1 MRFTKVGLLGA
12 GLLVLAGCAGAPAP
26 VEVEAEVTPTVSADA
41 QMCQNLDP
49 AMKSFVTKVIAGEDA
64 TAEWKAMNPILMEV
78 EPENIENRDLLMIIT
93 QLVAFTISSPT
104 DVGEKLVG
112 TATVDLLAACDA
124 AGSPMV
130 QSQELVDSL
139 TQ

>member
-26 VEVEAEVTPTVSADA
+26 VEVEAETTPTVSADA

-49 AMKSFVTKVIAGEDA
+49 AMKRFVTKVIAEEDA
-64 TAEWKAMNPILMEV
+64 TAEWKALNPILMEV
-78 EPENIENRDLLMIIT
+78 EPDALENSDLLQVVA
-93 QLVAFTISSPT
+93 QLVAFTILSPT
-104 DVGEKLVG
+104 EVGEKLVG